1 MKYLHILERKL
12 VNEKKLFNKK
22 RSSCRELGISPNQLK
37 HQSSDRYKGKK
48 PPRKKFGGTTL
59 YGPVAALKN
68 WFNSDLSLENKSA
81 KSDKKLK
88 VVK

>member
-1 MKYLHILERKL
+1 MKKNYLTRK
-12 VNEKKLFNKK
+12 EAAA
-22 RSSCRELGISPNQLK
+22 ELGISPNQLK

-48 PPRKKFGGTTL
+48 PPKKKFGGTTL
-59 YGPVAALKN
+59 YGPIAALHT